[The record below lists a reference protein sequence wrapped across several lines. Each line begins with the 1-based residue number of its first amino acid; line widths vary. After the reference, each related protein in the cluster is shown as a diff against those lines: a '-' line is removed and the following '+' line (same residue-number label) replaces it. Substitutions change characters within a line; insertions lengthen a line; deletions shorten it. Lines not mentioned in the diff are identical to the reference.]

1 MNIFFKT
8 MFVSHPE
15 RFKYV
20 FDTEVKAVRLLHSYM
35 SGLSNELESLKA
47 QGEETGMKLNT
58 PG

>member
-8 MFVSHPE
+8 VFVSHPG
-15 RFKYV
+15 RLK
-20 FDTEVKAVRLLHSYM
+20 FDTEVKAVILLYSYM

-47 QGEETGMKLNT
+47 QGEETGLKLNT